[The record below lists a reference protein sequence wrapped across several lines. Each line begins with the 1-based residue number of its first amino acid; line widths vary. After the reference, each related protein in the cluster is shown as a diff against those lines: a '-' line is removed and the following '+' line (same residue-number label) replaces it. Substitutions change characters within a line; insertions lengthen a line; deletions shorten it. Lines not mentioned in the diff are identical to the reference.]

1 MRNFLAKWFS
11 GPRFW
16 TLLGIVELLLLF
28 TNLITPYMS
37 EVLEAWSIVIMWIAF
52 ATSEI
57 LAKLNEPKD
66 S

>member
-1 MRNFLAKWFS
+1 MRNFLLKWFS

-16 TLLGIVELLLLF
+16 TLLGLAKFLLLLV
-28 TNLITPYMS
+28 NLITPYMS
-37 EVLEAWSIVIMWIAF
+37 ELMETRSIVIMWLSF

-57 LAKLNEPKD
+57 LAKFDESKD

>member
-1 MRNFLAKWFS
+1 MRNFLLKWFS

-16 TLLGIVELLLLF
+16 TLLGFAEFLLLLV
-28 TNLITPYMS
+28 NLITPYMS
-37 EVLEAWSIVIMWIAF
+37 EVLEAKSIIVMWLAF

-57 LAKLNEPKD
+57 LAKFDEPKD